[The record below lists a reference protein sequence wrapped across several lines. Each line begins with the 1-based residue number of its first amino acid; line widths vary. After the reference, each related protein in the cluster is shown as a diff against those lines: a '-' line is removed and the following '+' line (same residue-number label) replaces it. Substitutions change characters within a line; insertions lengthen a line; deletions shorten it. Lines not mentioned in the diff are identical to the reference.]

1 MSDVDSRTRGASLAQ
16 RDRGDRIGGPP
27 ALAELPAWVGRVAWA
42 LLALA
47 VAWLAA
53 EAVDAYVFRNAALE
67 AERHSRQAGR
77 WYGSWGAAAFSVAFF
92 SVFVLGFLRSPRP
105 REWRHLGLSEAF
117 LLALFAEMYGVPF
130 TIYLLGSVTGSS
142 FGLSMLEGHLWAVL
156 LDRLGVLPL
165 ERGVGLVMA
174 ASLVLII
181 IGLALMT
188 AGWYQTWRARRVGWL
203 VTAGLY
209 RWVRHPQYLGFL
221 LLALGFL
228 VQWPTLP
235 TLSLFP
241 LLALAYVRLAR
252 REERDLATLHDE
264 AWAAYRSRTPLLV
277 PGWPTRTGSGP
288 TAAGEERPDAVHH
301 RTGAVAEERGV

>member
-1 MSDVDSRTRGASLAQ
+1 MV
-16 RDRGDRIGGPP
+16 GDGTSGPP
-27 ALAELPAWVGRVAWA
+27 APGELPAWVGRVAWA

-53 EAVDAYVFRNAALE
+53 RAVDAYLFRDAALE
-67 AERHSRQAGR
+67 AERHSREAGR

-142 FGLSMLEGHLWAVL
+142 FGLGMLEGHLWAVL

-174 ASLVLII
+174 ASLVVII
-181 IGLALMT
+181 IGLALMA
-188 AGWYQTWRARRVGWL
+188 AGWYQTWRARRMGGRL

-209 RWVRHPQYLGFL
+209 RWVRHPRYLGFL

-235 TLSLFP
+235 TLLLSPF
-241 LLALAYVRLAR
+241 LALAYVRLAR
-252 REERDLATLHDE
+252 REERELAARFGEPWL
-264 AWAAYRSRTPLLV
+264 AYWARTPLLV
-277 PGWPTRTGSGP
+277 PGWPKRTRSAQA
-288 TAAGEERPDAVHH
+288 AAGEEHPGAVGG
-301 RTGAVAEERGV
+301 RTAAVAEERGG